1 MAASE
6 SDRDPLEEDVRV
18 SSLDERLITAQNR
31 ERIKA
36 GHRNKGPDES
46 QRLGARVLSY
56 LSGGVAAGFLLGWL
70 FDTWLG
76 TTPLFLLL
84 FFFLGTGVAF
94 RKIYMI
100 SSQPVKDIGTALA
113 DDDDLRS
120 GVRLV
125 AEPGKIDPMHQFE
138 VQPIFDGFTLFGQQ
152 ISFTNSAL
160 WMFIVL
166 GLLYVF
172 MMGGMKREL
181 VPGRWQV
188 MVEGVVGF
196 VDNIIATS
204 IGPNGKKYTP
214 WVFTLFM
221 FILFSNLL
229 GMMPFGI
236 IPGIHPFTVTSQ
248 FTVTG
253 LLAAISFSIVLIV
266 GFWKHGFKF
275 FSLFIPHGTPLPMI
289 PLIFMV
295 ELLSFLVRPF
305 SLALRLF
312 VAMIA
317 GHILIKVFA
326 NFVIQA
332 IDAGGASWGIAL
344 LSIVFIAFVS
354 ALELLVCAIQAYV
367 FALLTSLYINDAEN
381 LH

>member
-1 MAASE
+1 M
-6 SDRDPLEEDVRV
+6 
-18 SSLDERLITAQNR
+18 
-31 ERIKA
+31 
-36 GHRNKGPDES
+36 
-46 QRLGARVLSY
+46 
-56 LSGGVAAGFLLGWL
+56 
-70 FDTWLG
+70 
-76 TTPLFLLL
+76 
-84 FFFLGTGVAF
+84 
-94 RKIYMI
+94 
-100 SSQPVKDIGTALA
+100 
-113 DDDDLRS
+113 
-120 GVRLV
+120 

-152 ISFTNSAL
+152 INFTNSAR
-160 WMFIVL
+160 WMFVGL

-172 MMGGMKREL
+172 VMGGMKREL
-181 VPGRWQV
+181 VPGRWQI

-196 VDNIIATS
+196 VDNIFSTS

-266 GFWKHGFKF
+266 GFWKHKFHF
-275 FSLFIPHGTPLPMI
+275 FSLFIPHGTPIPMI

-332 IDAGGASWGIAL
+332 LDAGGASLLVAL